1 MKLSFFGELEVEVES
16 IKKPKIYFPG
26 KVYCRREMDMITAFF
41 QSIRGGE
48 EKWLFMLQQRMD
60 MNLCSFN
67 KVSWYEGY
75 GNKGQHFEKWRS
87 ATASYDNK
95 T

>member
-48 EKWLFMLQQRMD
+48 EK
-60 MNLCSFN
+60 
-67 KVSWYEGY
+67 
-75 GNKGQHFEKWRS
+75 
-87 ATASYDNK
+87 
-95 T
+95 